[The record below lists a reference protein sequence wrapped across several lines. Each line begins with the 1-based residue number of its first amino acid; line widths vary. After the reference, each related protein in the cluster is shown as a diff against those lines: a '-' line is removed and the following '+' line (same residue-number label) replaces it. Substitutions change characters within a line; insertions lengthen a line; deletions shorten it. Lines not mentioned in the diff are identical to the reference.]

1 MKFKFS
7 SLSTAAVLLISGC
20 TSMPVLDLSPSDGRI
35 ALAPLAPEASEI
47 MQCVG
52 ERVARYMKDA
62 PSDQPLLIE
71 VAPFRVRVQSAT
83 NRLDMPSEYTSLV
96 EQLLTEGGMKLGF
109 LEGMRPDRVG
119 ESDRHSTYTDD
130 QGLRHA
136 VAKIRIAGDV
146 LFADAA
152 VTTAGRG
159 FNGSLFFSNSDG
171 SGSRNDQTSV
181 SALGLTM
188 SAVDPLTRVGGF
200 GFGSE
205 VRMTFDRTNVK
216 DRSVAVSLSIA
227 ALGYNNV
234 KKTTHGPHSSLR
246 LGVALQLATVISR
259 TQGIPVAECVQG
271 VAPVVDPVPLMR
283 KLDEFQ
289 KRLDKE
295 PEAAARW
302 LNNLRALW
310 GHQAQ
315 DPVRLDSNAAASRD
329 EGGFYFI
336 SGGNKIRLSD
346 DGAVTGL
353 AQRKLLRNVYE
364 AEFILLWANLWRVP
378 TPVFN
383 AGRAWV
389 QNTNAKYL
397 AEVESQLR
405 RQVAYKRP
413 GRLVTQTRSNANKG
427 PPAKEIV
434 SARQ

>member
-1 MKFKFS
+1 MKSKALA
-7 SLSTAAVLLISGC
+7 LSAATALLISGC
-20 TSMPVLDLSPSDGRI
+20 DSIPVIDLSSSEGRT
-35 ALAPLAPEASEI
+35 ALAPLAPEAREI

-119 ESDRHSTYTDD
+119 EAGRDSTYADD
-130 QGLRHA
+130 KGLRRA

-146 LFADAA
+146 LFADSA

-159 FNGSLFFSNSDG
+159 FNGSMFFANSDG
-171 SGSRNDQTSV
+171 SGSRNDQASV
-181 SALGLTM
+181 SAIGLTM
-188 SAVDPLTRVGGF
+188 SAVDPLTRIGGF

-205 VRMTFDRTNVK
+205 VRMTFDRTHMK
-216 DRSVAVSLSIA
+216 DRSIAVSLSTA

-234 KKTTHGPHSSLR
+234 KKTTYGPHSSLR

-259 TQGIPVAECVQG
+259 TQGIPVAECVED
-271 VAPVVDPVPLMR
+271 VAPAVDPVPLVR
-283 KLDEFQ
+283 KLEEFQ
-289 KRLDKE
+289 KRLDAQ

-310 GHQAQ
+310 GQRAQ
-315 DPVRLDSNAAASRD
+315 DPAKLDSNAAASRD
-329 EGGFYFI
+329 ERGVYVVHE
-336 SGGNKIRLSD
+336 SNKIRPSN
-346 DGAVTGL
+346 DGALAVL

-364 AEFILLWANLWRVP
+364 DEFILLWANLWRVP
-378 TPVFN
+378 APVFN

-389 QNTNAKYL
+389 QSTNAKYL
-397 AEVESQLR
+397 ADIEERLCKQKKGTRPAACPIPTAGSDG
-405 RQVAYKRP
+405 KR
-413 GRLVTQTRSNANKG
+413 A
-427 PPAKEIV
+427 PPA
-434 SARQ
+434 